1 MTTRVMVK
9 TAGHAVA
16 ITAVDRYRGQE
27 TRSTRIVR
35 VGEEPPL
42 HLHAT
47 TTRTIEVVDL
57 EPDDSRLAP
66 GELPADTE

>member
-1 MTTRVMVK
+1 MTTQVIVK
-9 TAGHAVA
+9 MAGHAVA
-16 ITAVDRYRGQE
+16 ITTVDRYQGNESRVTQ
-27 TRSTRIVR
+27 IVR

-42 HLHAT
+42 YLYST